1 MDTQNVLFERSRSN
15 QEHEH
20 QSLRR
25 MEEDE
30 SSTDE
35 DGYIISNTF
44 NNNNETV
51 KLIDVNEKKCDH
63 HLPDHHHH
71 HRNRRRR
78 RGFRSFKTK
87 KNIKNFLIL
96 TSISIFI
103 IICTHLLIQIIYRDT
118 YRTGMRTKFLSWIF
132 FSVLLILKNQT
143 SLELIVMSYAH
154 AITGPFFFSH
164 VALNFRSVKC
174 YEGHIPRGSGPEHT
188 IKCSNAQ
195 ITR

>member
-118 YRTGMRTKFLSWIF
+118 YRTGMRTKFLS
-132 FSVLLILKNQT
+132 
-143 SLELIVMSYAH
+143 
-154 AITGPFFFSH
+154 
-164 VALNFRSVKC
+164 
-174 YEGHIPRGSGPEHT
+174 
-188 IKCSNAQ
+188 
-195 ITR
+195 